1 MHGVGGDGRR
11 DGGMGGS
18 PPKERWKTQKAGQQ
32 TAQGSA
38 RLVSLNVLWR
48 LPTDRGV
55 SEGER
60 VLQSKLT

>member
-1 MHGVGGDGRR
+1 M
-11 DGGMGGS
+11 GGMGGS
-18 PPKERWKTQKAGQQ
+18 PPKERWKTQQAGQQ